1 VEKLGVGQ
9 RADAVAEMRG
19 GALSRSQA
27 THQLF
32 QPPCC
37 APIATPINAGSR
49 DKDEVVAKL
58 SDRVRAAMA
67 LGLMFPAA
75 IASADSSVKICGRAA
90 VTMPSFEQH
99 RAWLASNTRYGP
111 ELAEQF
117 FKDGRSAGDNYVEYQ
132 IVYHEEEAASAW
144 FDIQGLSG
152 LSQAN
157 EKVLKQW
164 VCDRKDYPIVFLI
177 GLEAASIKRGT
188 LYVTPRKGQY
198 VIVSLRKS
206 NKVTPVRLAGSNK
219 LICPDLKD
227 LDSSET
233 GCTHP
238 SIYFR

>member
-1 VEKLGVGQ
+1 MTS
-9 RADAVAEMRG
+9 A
-19 GALSRSQA
+19 ALQS
-27 THQLF
+27 F
-32 QPPCC
+32 
-37 APIATPINAGSR
+37 PIACA
-49 DKDEVVAKL
+49 L
-58 SDRVRAAMA
+58 RAAMT

-75 IASADSSVKICGRAA
+75 VASADSSVKICGRAK

-117 FKDGRSAGDNYVEYQ
+117 SKDGRSAGDDYIQYQ
-132 IVYHEEEAASAW
+132 IVYHEEEAASGW

-152 LSQAN
+152 LSEAN

-164 VCDRKDYPIVFLI
+164 VCARKDYPVVFLI

-188 LYVTPRKGQY
+188 LYVTPSKGQY

-206 NKVTPVRLAGSNK
+206 KATTPVRLAGSNK
-219 LICPDLKD
+219 LICSNVKD
-227 LDSSET
+227 SDSSEV

-238 SIYFR
+238 SKYFK